1 MSYSDL
7 SNTLDLPTTGLIE
20 GQMGFNSMNSSFF
33 QNSGQ
38 KFTDYDLLS
47 HPANIDNLDSALTKI
62 ERLSMQLEDCQGALY
77 SLQKSKTRKAMI
89 QKTPSF
95 KIIDPKKPAFALVEC
110 RLSELYQFRDEL
122 EKVLKKIEAEFFCRA
137 TISIGKLNLDLKVS
151 KKDSPMINKVKI
163 AQGLGD
169 IDRELK
175 GQESH
180 MVNLEVFS
188 KYFKDFEST
197 MIEVQENNLVFI
209 KHPEVKHEKRL
220 KFVGDVENRLFGVYK
235 AEEDT
240 KLRELEWQIM
250 TVNIKKSL
258 YNDELKKL
266 AVREQE
272 LSKFSR
278 TIRTDTLKN
287 AKTRQQLEEELE
299 NLEQQ
304 RYTNEI
310 LFNKKVES
318 INEALQML
326 DGCRFEIT
334 ESPHDI
340 MIEVSKSPN
349 VMTNEIQA
357 LEKQLKDLEYEF
369 RNSKHPESLEALQT
383 NITRIKSSILN
394 YKSIQA
400 LQKTERTSSA
410 LRHNMNIFDKQQDT
424 SIEGPVHRGSF
435 ISTGSDSSFK
445 GVRKIPQRPL
455 PAAIRMSPLKKLDV
469 PAQKFNF
476 NEVRTPTRGKVKT
489 FISES
494 PRSGTSGSLKVL
506 EVILKEKEEEL
517 EAEEKKLQEMWM
529 DNLEDGKLVQTLKGE
544 ITEYRRKRDENYRI
558 RETLEKEKSEVN
570 ERMAIIKSKES
581 EVNEIREEILEQKQ
595 RFEDFKKPICDK
607 LEWLKEMLIK
617 DIPVV

>member
-1 MSYSDL
+1 MSNSDL
-7 SNTLDLPTTGLIE
+7 SNTLDLPTMGLHE
-20 GQMGFNSMNSSFF
+20 GQTGFNSMNSSFF
-33 QNSGQ
+33 QNPGL

-47 HPANIDNLDSALTKI
+47 HPANLDNLDSALIKI

-77 SLQKSKTRKAMI
+77 SIQKRKTRKALT
-89 QKTPSF
+89 QKTPGF
-95 KIIDPKKPAFALVEC
+95 KIIDPKKPAFVSVEC

-122 EKVLKKIEAEFFCRA
+122 EKVLKKIEAEFFCTA
-137 TISIGKLNLDLKVS
+137 TISVGKLNLELKVN
-151 KKDSPMINKVKI
+151 KRDSPIINKAKI
-163 AQGLGD
+163 AQGIGES
-169 IDRELK
+169 DRVLK
-175 GQESH
+175 SQGN
-180 MVNLEVFS
+180 NLMNFEVFS
-188 KYFKDFEST
+188 KYFKDLEST
-197 MIEVQENNLVFI
+197 LNEVQENNLVFI

-220 KFVGDVENRLFGVYK
+220 KFVGEVENRLFSIYK

-278 TIRTDTLKN
+278 TVRNDTLKN

-299 NLEQQ
+299 NLEQE

-326 DGCRFEIT
+326 EGCRFEIT

-340 MIEVSKSPN
+340 MIEVSKSPK
-349 VMTNEIQA
+349 VMNDEIQS

-369 RNSKHPESLEALQT
+369 RNSRHPESLEALQT

-410 LRHNMNIFDKQQDT
+410 LRHNMNIFDKQLDT
-424 SIEGPVHRGSF
+424 STEGPAHRGSF

-445 GVRKIPQRPL
+445 GLRKIPQRPL

-494 PRSGTSGSLKVL
+494 PRSVTSGNLKVL
-506 EVILKEKEEEL
+506 EIILKEKEEEL

-529 DNLEDGKLVQTLKGE
+529 ENLEDGKLVQTLKGE
-544 ITEYRRKRDENYRI
+544 ITEYRRKRDENYRV
-558 RETLEKEKSEVN
+558 RELLEKDKSEVQ
-570 ERMAIIKSKES
+570 ERMAVVKSKEI
-581 EVNEIREEILEQKQ
+581 EINEIREQILEQKQ
-595 RFEDFKKPICDK
+595 KFEDFKKPICDK